1 MIIWIIIFTILLL
14 GCLIL
19 IGIKFYRDNIHL
31 WLPGYFYCFFK
42 KSPTPHPE
50 KPIDIIF
57 CFVDH
62 YEPYWKDHQSP
73 ERAASRIETWLTG
86 YPKLAERHCDA
97 DGRPPQHTF
106 FYPAEQMKKG
116 DIFKMCQAFPEQG
129 LGEIEIHFHHGRDT
143 SESLKKKLIFY
154 RDRFAEYGFL
164 AEDKEGNIRY
174 AFIHGGWALDNSGI
188 DYRWC
193 GVNSELRILAETGCY
208 ADFTLP
214 SAPDL
219 SQTRKINSIYY
230 AIDDPNRPK
239 SHNTGID
246 VAVGKAPVGD
256 LLIIQGPLTLNW
268 RNRKWGLFPNIENAD
283 VSYFHPPT
291 RERIDLWIRQHICV
305 KGQPNWIFVKV
316 HTHGCQDVSFET
328 LLGETA
334 DKMYS
339 YLEEK
344 YNDGVR
350 FRLHYVTAREMYNI
364 IKAAEDGLSGN
375 PNQYRDYLL
384 IPRNYSGR

>member
-1 MIIWIIIFTILLL
+1 MIIGGSIFVILLL
-14 GCLIL
+14 VGITL
-19 IGIKFYRDNIHL
+19 IGIKCYKNNIHL
-31 WLPGYFYCFFK
+31 WLPGHVYV
-42 KSPTPHPE
+42 SLAHTPRPNSE
-50 KPIDIIF
+50 RPIDIMF

-62 YEPYWKDHQSP
+62 YEPHWKDYQSM
-73 ERAASRIETWLTG
+73 ERAAARIETWLTG
-86 YPKLAERHCDA
+86 YPELAARHQDA

-106 FYPAEQMKKG
+106 FYPAEDIHRKNG
-116 DIFKMCQAFPEQG
+116 DIFKMCQAFPKEG
-129 LGEIEIHFHHGRDT
+129 LGEVEIHLHHGKDT
-143 SESLKKKLIFY
+143 PESLKKKLIFY
-154 RDRFAEYGFL
+154 RDRFAEHGFL
-164 AEDKEGNIRY
+164 AEDREGNIRY

-193 GVNSELRILAETGCY
+193 GVNSELQILKETGCY

-230 AIDDPNRPK
+230 AIDDPDRPK
-239 SHNTGID
+239 SHDTGID
-246 VAVGKAPVGD
+246 AAAGKKPVGD
-256 LLIIQGPLTLNW
+256 LLIIQGPLALNW
-268 RNRKWGLFPNIENAD
+268 RNRKWGIFPALENAD
-283 VSYFHPPT
+283 VSYFYPPT
-291 RERIDLWIRQHICV
+291 RERIDLWIKQHICV

-334 DKMYS
+334 DKMYA

-344 YNDGVR
+344 YNDGTR
-350 FRLHYVTAREMYNI
+350 FRLHYATSREMYNI
-364 IKAAEDGLSGN
+364 IKAAEAGLSGN

-384 IPRNYSGR
+384 VPQT